1 MKTMKLML
9 RFFMKNPFL
18 LFFVLLEMLLTLA
31 LFVEQF
37 GALQY
42 ETYTYDMYMNSDL
55 SRCDHFSPELVSGL
69 SDNPGDAQTT
79 AMRDLYATEGV
90 AEVGEIIN
98 IPFWYESEYRK
109 DPLNT
114 RSSSLCL
121 ISPSFFQTIPI
132 ELSDGSWFPEEDG
145 QQSEVCVIAAGS
157 DAENYNVGETVP
169 LIIIYN
175 SLEGSGYMPEPYET
189 INVRIIGKLAEPA
202 YFPSLRMS
210 STALEAADLF
220 SSSGGLIVSPAQENI
235 DRLSPYLIFGN
246 SNRCKLIRYS
256 EGLSGE
262 ELEKTRDSLRKWGIL
277 STPEEIAENSR
288 AAISKALGKRFSMV
302 LFFLVISSFSMIA
315 SVIVTQ
321 MKMYRNNAI
330 YYLCGATAPRCFF
343 LYSGVPIML
352 IGLLAV
358 GANLLRIAYMKANR
372 LDIGIRNMKMV
383 LNGTTAAALVAYF
396 AVTVLVAILAS
407 YYVFRKNTP
416 IESYRKNK

>member
-55 SRCDHFSPELVSGL
+55 SRCDHFSPELVSAL

-175 SLEGSGYMPEPYET
+175 SLEAQ
-189 INVRIIGKLAEPA
+189 RIYA
-202 YFPSLRMS
+202 R
-210 STALEAADLF
+210 
-220 SSSGGLIVSPAQENI
+220 
-235 DRLSPYLIFGN
+235 
-246 SNRCKLIRYS
+246 
-256 EGLSGE
+256 
-262 ELEKTRDSLRKWGIL
+262 
-277 STPEEIAENSR
+277 
-288 AAISKALGKRFSMV
+288 
-302 LFFLVISSFSMIA
+302 
-315 SVIVTQ
+315 
-321 MKMYRNNAI
+321 
-330 YYLCGATAPRCFF
+330 
-343 LYSGVPIML
+343 
-352 IGLLAV
+352 
-358 GANLLRIAYMKANR
+358 
-372 LDIGIRNMKMV
+372 
-383 LNGTTAAALVAYF
+383 
-396 AVTVLVAILAS
+396 TV
-407 YYVFRKNTP
+407 
-416 IESYRKNK
+416 